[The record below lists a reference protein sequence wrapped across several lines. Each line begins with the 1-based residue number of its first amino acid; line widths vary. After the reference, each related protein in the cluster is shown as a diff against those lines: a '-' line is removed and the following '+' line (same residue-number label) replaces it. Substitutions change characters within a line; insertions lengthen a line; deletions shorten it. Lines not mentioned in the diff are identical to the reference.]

1 MVVSAVEVAVT
12 VTSGLVG
19 MVDGAVYRPEE
30 LMVPLVESPPP
41 TPFTAH
47 VTAVLEVLLTVAV
60 NCCVVAGMTV
70 AVAGVTLTV
79 TVVFVLLPPP
89 HPARKA
95 ETMHTTAVA
104 MRFMRFK
111 YMGLAGCDCAK
122 NCAATRLN
130 L

>member
-1 MVVSAVEVAVT
+1 MVVSAIEVAVT
-12 VTSGLVG
+12 VTLGVVG
-19 MVDGAVYRPEE
+19 MVAGAVYWPEA

-47 VTAVLEVLLTVAV
+47 VTAVLDVLLTVAV

-79 TVVFVLLPPP
+79 TAVFVLLAPP

-95 ETMHTTAVA
+95 ETMHTTALA
-104 MRFMRFK
+104 MRFMR
-111 YMGLAGCDCAK
+111 L
-122 NCAATRLN
+122 R
-130 L
+130 